1 MSTISAVSSS
11 GDAWSNMKAKR
22 ADMQQKMFA
31 KVDADGSGG
40 IDKTE
45 LQTLVDK
52 VAKKTGVTS
61 TSTTDELFSK
71 VDTNG
76 DGTVSSDELSKSMK
90 DIMPPPSTMEFAQSR
105 SDTGSSSSTGSS
117 DDLFGKI
124 DTDGSGTV
132 SKDELQSLMD
142 KMSADKGTSKT
153 DSTTSSDLFAKL
165 DSNGD
170 GSLSKTEFEAARPQ
184 GGNSTQGAQGPQGAG
199 GPPPGGPPPAGG
211 AGGASSASTT
221 YDPLDTNEDG
231 VVSLAERLAGNTQST
246 DAVTALLKA
255 IDTNGD
261 KTISANESDAFITKL
276 TAQLEDKA
284 ATAQS
289 TNTPSASSKTSQES
303 VDLAE
308 LVTQAYEQIASG
320 LAQQTKG
327 TNVSAVV

>member
-11 GDAWSNMKAKR
+11 GDAWSHMKAKR

-61 TSTTDELFSK
+61 TPSTDELFSK

-76 DGTVSSDELSKSMK
+76 DGTVSSDELSKGMK

-105 SDTGSSSSTGSS
+105 SDSGTSGNSSTGSS
-117 DDLFGKI
+117 DDLFGKV

-142 KMSADKGTSKT
+142 KMSADQGTSKT

-170 GSLSKTEFEAARPQ
+170 GSLSKTEFEAGRPQ
-184 GGNSTQGAQGPQGAG
+184 GQNSTQGAQGPEGAG

-211 AGGASSASTT
+211 TGGASSASTT

-246 DAVTALLKA
+246 DAVTTLLKA
-255 IDTNGD
+255 IDTSGD
-261 KTISANESDAFITKL
+261 KTISAN
-276 TAQLEDKA
+276 
-284 ATAQS
+284 
-289 TNTPSASSKTSQES
+289 SKTSQDS

>member
-11 GDAWSNMKAKR
+11 GDAWSHMKAKR

-61 TSTTDELFSK
+61 TSTPDELFSK

-76 DGTVSSDELSKSMK
+76 DGTVSSDELSKGMK

-105 SDTGSSSSTGSS
+105 SDAGSSSTGSS

-170 GSLSKTEFEAARPQ
+170 GSLSQTEFEAGRPQ
-184 GGNSTQGAQGPQGAG
+184 GGNSTQGTQGPHGAG

-211 AGGASSASTT
+211 ADGASSASTT

-246 DAVTALLKA
+246 DTVTTLLKA

-261 KTISANESDAFITKL
+261 KTISTNESDAFITKL
-276 TAQLEDKA
+276 TAQLENKA

-289 TNTPSASSKTSQES
+289 TTSASSKTGQDS

-327 TNVSAVV
+327 TNISAVV